1 MFADRYIND
10 RFLPD
15 KAIDV
20 IDEACSRARL
30 KKVTYPPEIREIQ
43 RKMDEIAR
51 NKKAKIESQDFE
63 VAVELRDKEEKLK
76 IVLEEAKKKWKAK
89 NKLVEQV
96 ITEEDISYVVSSMTG
111 IPLSKIEKK
120 ESQRLKEMEKE
131 LSQKVVGQEEAIQA
145 ITKAIRRSRAGL
157 SDFKRPIGSFLFLGP
172 TGVGKT
178 ELAMALAEFMF
189 GDRDALIRLDMS
201 EYGEKFNI
209 SRLTGAPPGYIG
221 HDEGGQLTEKVRRRP
236 YSVVLFD
243 ELEKAHPDI
252 YNMLLQILD
261 DGRLT
266 DSYGRVVN
274 FKNVII
280 IMTSNLSSRAVG
292 KGTKLGFQKQ
302 DIATSYEKM
311 KETITGELRKSFS
324 PEFLSRI
331 TQSIVFKH
339 LEKKHIMSI
348 VDIHLTELNKQLIEK
363 GLTIEITREAKDW
376 LAQKGYNVS
385 FGARPL
391 RQTIQEYLEDP
402 LSDEMLKG
410 KYQEGGV
417 IEVGLQDN
425 HLIFIEKLGLIKSLS
440 G

>member
-1 MFADRYIND
+1 
-10 RFLPD
+10 
-15 KAIDV
+15 
-20 IDEACSRARL
+20 
-30 KKVTYPPEIREIQ
+30 
-43 RKMDEIAR
+43 
-51 NKKAKIESQDFE
+51 
-63 VAVELRDKEEKLK
+63 
-76 IVLEEAKKKWKAK
+76 
-89 NKLVEQV
+89 
-96 ITEEDISYVVSSMTG
+96 
-111 IPLSKIEKK
+111 
-120 ESQRLKEMEKE
+120 
-131 LSQKVVGQEEAIQA
+131 
-145 ITKAIRRSRAGL
+145 
-157 SDFKRPIGSFLFLGP
+157 
-172 TGVGKT
+172 VGKT
-178 ELAMALAEFMF
+178 ELAIALAEFMF
-189 GDRDALIRLDMS
+189 GERDALIRLDMS

-252 YNMLLQILD
+252 YNILLQILD

-280 IMTSNLSSRAVG
+280 IMTSNLSSRVVG

-311 KETITGELRKSFS
+311 KETITGELKKSFS

-331 TQSIVFKH
+331 TETIVFKH

-376 LAQKGYNVS
+376 LALKGYNIS

-391 RQTIQEYLEDP
+391 RQTIQKFLEDP

-417 IEVGLQDN
+417 VEVGLQDN
-425 HLIFIEKLGLIKSLS
+425 HLIFIEKPGLIKSLS